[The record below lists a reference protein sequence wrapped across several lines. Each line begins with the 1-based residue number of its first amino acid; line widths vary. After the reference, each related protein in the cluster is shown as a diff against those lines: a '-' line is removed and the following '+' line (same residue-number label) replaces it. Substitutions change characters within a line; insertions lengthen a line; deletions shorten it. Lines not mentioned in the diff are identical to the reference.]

1 MKKKALKKDFRMEIR
16 KSLNRFL
23 SIFFIVAMGVAFFS
37 GIQAS
42 APDMRMTADYYYDS
56 SSLMDIRVISTLG
69 LTDDDVEKLGAVDGV
84 ERVVG
89 CYSEDVYCGEGEI
102 REVLHVESLAD
113 GMNELTPEK
122 GTLPSKA
129 GECFLDAAYAHEM
142 GYEVGD
148 TLEVVVN
155 SEEDTL
161 LKRTK
166 FTVCGY
172 GHSPCYISFER
183 GSSTLGT
190 GSVSGFV
197 YVTEEDFDSD
207 VYTVAY
213 VHAAGAKETT
223 VYTDEY
229 DELVDRVYDG
239 IDAIADVRCEIR
251 YNEVIEE
258 AQGKLDDAKKEV
270 EDGKQ
275 EVADAK
281 QELADAKEEA
291 ESELSEAESELTK
304 GESELADGKE
314 ELEDAKQEVADGEQE
329 LADGEQELAE
339 NETTIED
346 ARRQIAEARGTLN
359 SGESE
364 YASGLKEYKSE
375 SAKAEKKLKS
385 AEKQIKSGEK
395 QLKDAWKEYNTNLAQ
410 LESGEQQLAAAEK
423 QLDEGQQAYDAAYE
437 STVAQLDAGR
447 AAYDTGVDQL
457 ASGRAA
463 YEAGAQELAAKQQEY
478 ESGRQ
483 QLDAAWAQYNG
494 AAGQIE
500 EARTQAAALEGQVA
514 MLQSACGQLESAAGG
529 LKSEIAALQS
539 QAGGLPG
546 EIGALQSQVS
556 EQESAKSAAQAEA
569 QDAQN
574 QLAVLGGSRDA
585 KAAEKAAAEE
595 QYNAAAADLAAKEQ
609 DGTATDEDRQNV
621 QNLKSTVDRLA
632 AELQEIDGQIAAQ
645 TGRQDNANNTVS
657 ACDGQIASL
666 NGQIAAKQSA
676 LASANE
682 TLPTKQAAY
691 DETVAQLQAQQAQLN
706 GAQGGL
712 AQLQAKL
719 AEYEETGR
727 QLKEQEDL
735 LAAGK
740 QQLDAGQ
747 AQLAAT
753 KQQLDAA
760 EAQLAATK
768 QQLDAGYAELSAAKQ
783 ELETGR
789 QEIAAKKAELAAARQ
804 QLDAGRKQLEKSESE
819 LASSKKEIEKGYK
832 ELKQAK
838 KKLTSARKELDDGWA
853 KFNASQS
860 QLSDGERQL
869 SEGRTQLADARK
881 ELLDARQQIADA
893 EQEIAENE
901 QKLKDG
907 WADYEEGKK
916 EADEKIAD
924 AEQKIKD
931 AEAELLDAEQEIN
944 DAQQEIDD
952 IKKPTW
958 YVDDRSVLPDN
969 SGFGENAE
977 RMSNIAKVFP
987 VLFFLVAALISL
999 TTMTRM
1005 VEEER
1010 TQIGTLKALGY
1021 SKWSIAGKYLKY
1033 AFFAT
1038 VGGSVFGILVG
1049 EKIFP
1054 WVIIN
1059 AYGILYLH
1067 LPKIV
1072 IPYNWSYGA
1081 IASAAALICTIGA
1094 TLSACYREMLAVP
1107 AALMRPPA
1115 PKEGKRVWLEY
1126 LPFIWKHLS
1135 FSWKSTVRNLM
1146 RYKKR
1151 FLMTII
1157 GIGGCMGLLLVGYGL
1172 RDSIMDIGVMQFE
1185 ELQTFDALVVLD
1197 DDAPADKQQE
1207 AVDSLENEQQIRSAE
1222 RFYMQR
1228 EEVQTN
1234 DGPGKTWSV
1243 YVYVPERLEGLD
1255 EFFTFRDRVTKETFE
1270 LTDEGAIITEK
1281 ISKELNIKPG
1291 DTVTLEPEDGGE
1303 AVEIPVQ
1310 AVCENY
1316 LQHYLYLSPAL
1327 YEKIY
1332 GEEPQYNSVF
1342 FTSDESQ
1349 KAIEEMCGRLLEY
1362 DAVLNVTYTRTM
1374 AQQIDNMLGA
1384 LDIVIVVLIISAGML
1399 AFVVLYNLNN
1409 ININERRRE
1418 LATLKVLGFYDGEV
1432 AMYVYREN
1440 VLLTIIGAGLGCLIG
1455 KLLHAYVITTVEVD
1469 VCMFGRNINLPSFV
1483 IGTLFTIGFSVL
1495 VNFVMFYKLKKIDM
1509 VESLK
1514 SVE

>member
-1 MKKKALKKDFRMEIR
+1 MEIR

-37 GIQAS
+37 GLQAS
-42 APDMRMTADYYYDS
+42 APDMRMTADYYYDE

-69 LTDDDVEKLGAVDGV
+69 LTDDDVAQISAVDGV
-84 ERVVG
+84 DRAVG
-89 CYSEDVYCGEGEI
+89 CYSEDVYCGEGEL

-113 GMNELTPEK
+113 GMNELTPEA

-129 GECFLDAAYAHEM
+129 GECFLDASYALEM
-142 GYEVGD
+142 GYEAGD
-148 TLEVVVN
+148 TIEVTVS
-155 SEEDTL
+155 SEDDTL

-172 GHSPCYISFER
+172 GYSPCYISFER
-183 GSSTLGT
+183 GSTTLGT
-190 GSVSGFV
+190 GSVSGFL
-197 YVTEEDFDSD
+197 YVTEQDFDSD
-207 VYTVAY
+207 VYTVVY
-213 VHAAGAKETT
+213 VQAAGAGEET
-223 VYTDEY
+223 VYTDGY
-229 DELVDRVYDG
+229 DELVERVYDG
-239 IDAIADVRCEIR
+239 IDAISDVRCEVR
-251 YNEVIEE
+251 YNEVVDE
-258 AQGKLDDAKKEV
+258 AQSRLDDARQEV

-275 EVADAK
+275 EVEDAK
-281 QELADAKEEA
+281 QELADAKAEA
-291 ESELSEAESELTK
+291 ESELSEAESELTQ
-304 GESELADGKE
+304 GESELEDGKE
-314 ELEDAKQEVADGEQE
+314 EVADAKQEVADGEQE

-339 NETTIED
+339 NETTIAD
-346 ARRQIAEARGTLN
+346 ARQQIAEALDTLN

-364 YASGLKEYKSE
+364 YASGLEDYKSE
-375 SAKAEKKLKS
+375 SAKAEKQLKS

-395 QLKDAWKEYNTNLAQ
+395 QLKAGWEEYNTSLAQ
-410 LESGEQQLAAAEK
+410 LKSGEQQLAEAEQ
-423 QLDEGQQAYDAAYE
+423 QLEEGQQAYDAAYA
-437 STVAQLDAGR
+437 STVAQLDAGSQ
-447 AAYDTGVDQL
+447 AYEAGVEQL
-457 ASGRAA
+457 ASGRTM
-463 YEAGAQELAAKQQEY
+463 YDAGVQELAAKQQEY
-478 ESGRQ
+478 DSGRA

-494 AAGQIE
+494 AAEQIA
-500 EARTQAAALEGQVA
+500 EARTQAAALQEQEA
-514 MLQSACGQLESAAGG
+514 ALQEACGQLESAAGG
-529 LKSEIAALQS
+529 LSSEIAALQS
-539 QAGGLPG
+539 QIAALPG
-546 EIGALQSQVS
+546 ETSALQSQIA
-556 EQESAKSAAQAEA
+556 EQESAKAAAQAEA
-569 QDAQN
+569 QDAEA
-574 QLAVLGGSRDA
+574 QLTSLGGSRDA
-585 KAAEKAAAEE
+585 KAAEKAEVDE
-595 QYNAAAADLAAKEQ
+595 QYAKAAADLAAKEQ
-609 DGTATDEDRQNV
+609 DGTATDEERQNV
-621 QNLKSTVDRLA
+621 ENLKNKAAQLA
-632 AELQEIDGQIAAQ
+632 EELQGLDGQIDAQ
-645 TGRQDNANNTVS
+645 ASRRDNANGTAS
-657 ACDGQIASL
+657 ACDSQIASL
-666 NGQIAAKQSA
+666 NSQLAEKQSA
-676 LASANE
+676 LEAANGA
-682 TLPTKQAAY
+682 LPAQQAAY
-691 DETVAQLQAQQAQLN
+691 EETMAQLSAQQANLS
-706 GAQGGL
+706 AVQGGL
-712 AQLQAKL
+712 AQIQAQL

-727 QLKEQEDL
+727 QLNEQEDA

-747 AQLAAT
+747 AQLAET

-760 EAQLAATK
+760 EAQLAETK
-768 QQLDAGYAELSAAKQ
+768 QQLDDGYAQLSAAQ
-783 ELETGR
+783 AELEAGR
-789 QEIAAKKAELAAARQ
+789 QEIAAKKAELETGRQ
-804 QLDAGRKQLEKSESE
+804 QLEAARRQLEKSESE
-819 LASSKKEIEKGYK
+819 LSSSKKEVEEGYE

-853 KFNASQS
+853 QFNASQS
-860 QLSDGERQL
+860 QLADGERQL
-869 SEGRTQLADARK
+869 EEGRTQLADARE
-881 ELLDARQQIADA
+881 ELADARQQIADA
-893 EQEIAENE
+893 EQEIADNE

-907 WADYEEGKK
+907 WADYEDGKK

-924 AEQKIKD
+924 AEQKISD
-931 AEAELLDAEQEIN
+931 AEAELLDAEQEIE

-952 IKKPTW
+952 IKEPTW
-958 YVDDRSVLPDN
+958 YVDDRSALPEN

-977 RMSNIAKVFP
+977 RMSNLARVFP

-1033 AFFAT
+1033 AFLAT
-1038 VGGSVFGILVG
+1038 VGGSIFGILVG

-1059 AYGILYLH
+1059 AYGIMYQH

-1072 IPYNWSYGA
+1072 IPYNWSYGLMA
-1081 IASAAALICTIGA
+1081 AAAALICTIGA
-1094 TLSACYREMLAVP
+1094 TLSACLKELLAVP

-1197 DDAPADKQQE
+1197 DDAPAEERQE
-1207 AVDSLENEQQIRSAE
+1207 AVDSLKEEEQVRSAE

-1228 EEVQTN
+1228 EEVQTG
-1234 DGPGKTWSV
+1234 DGPGKTWSI
-1243 YVYVPERLEGLD
+1243 YVYVPETLEGLD
-1255 EFFTFRDRVTKETFE
+1255 EFFTFRDRETKESFE

-1327 YEKIY
+1327 YEQVY
-1332 GEEPQYNSVF
+1332 GEAPQYNSVF
-1342 FTSDESQ
+1342 FTSDADQ
-1349 KAIEEMCGRLLEY
+1349 AAIEEMCGRLLER

-1374 AQQIDNMLGA
+1374 AQQIDHMLGA
-1384 LDIVIVVLIISAGML
+1384 LDIVIVVLIVSAGML

-1440 VLLTIIGAGLGCLIG
+1440 VLLTIIGAALGCVIG
-1455 KLLHAYVITTVEVD
+1455 RLLHAYVIKTVEVD
-1469 VCMFGRNINLPSFV
+1469 ACMFGRNINPSSFV
-1483 IGTLFTIGFSVL
+1483 VGTLFTVGFSVL
-1495 VNFVMFYKLKKIDM
+1495 VNFVMFYKLRKIDM